1 MDLIITLLLCVIVT
15 NLVAYLLK
23 KICVPHVISLILS
36 GLFFGLPI
44 IRELLLDPNTNV
56 LIVLGDLG
64 ILSSMFL
71 AGLHS
76 SKDLL
81 YSERRDSLIISLFA
95 ILTPFLL
102 SFSLFY
108 ALGFSIN
115 TCLIIAVC
123 MSITAEATNTEVLL
137 YLRKVKTKIGSIIL
151 EAGILDDIFGLL
163 TFLVVTIIYHEAT
176 TRDLIL
182 LIGLMVAFFVG
193 LVFQRIYDS
202 KVTMVM
208 KYTSLYAL
216 VPFFFVSMG
225 LHFDFFSLKFN
236 PLLLVFIVTL
246 AIVGKLGGTLLA
258 TKFTDLKTSQLYL
271 IGWALNSRGAI
282 ELVLALIAFRNNFI
296 SAEIYS
302 SLIFMSLLSTLFFPA
317 VINFMIEKQPRIMS
331 I

>member
-1 MDLIITLLLCVIVT
+1 
-15 NLVAYLLK
+15 
-23 KICVPHVISLILS
+23 
-36 GLFFGLPI
+36 
-44 IRELLLDPNTNV
+44 
-56 LIVLGDLG
+56 
-64 ILSSMFL
+64 
-71 AGLHS
+71 
-76 SKDLL
+76 
-81 YSERRDSLIISLFA
+81 
-95 ILTPFLL
+95 
-102 SFSLFY
+102 
-108 ALGFSIN
+108 
-115 TCLIIAVC
+115 
-123 MSITAEATNTEVLL
+123 
-137 YLRKVKTKIGSIIL
+137 
-151 EAGILDDIFGLL
+151 
-163 TFLVVTIIYHEAT
+163 
-176 TRDLIL
+176 
-182 LIGLMVAFFVG
+182 MVAFFVG